1 MKPSRRTFLA
11 VLLAASVV
19 PQTAVSA
26 EATNPVE
33 IVKGIYRRA
42 AAGTGESGGQFLWL
56 KPADRRRAFTASL
69 VDAWAKADK
78 RTPKGDQGPMSFD
91 PVTNSQDP
99 CLKDFRV
106 TEEAAGPANARVVV
120 SMVECGGARPS
131 PADGI
136 VRYLFRRERGQW
148 RIDDIQGAIDGR
160 GWSVREM
167 LARH

>member
-1 MKPSRRTFLA
+1 
-11 VLLAASVV
+11 
-19 PQTAVSA
+19 
-26 EATNPVE
+26 
-33 IVKGIYRRA
+33 
-42 AAGTGESGGQFLWL
+42 
-56 KPADRRRAFTASL
+56 
-69 VDAWAKADK
+69 
-78 RTPKGDQGPMSFD
+78 MSFD

-106 TEEAAGPANARVVV
+106 TREAAGPVNARVAV
-120 SMVECGGARPS
+120 SMVDCGGLRPS
-131 PADGI
+131 PDDRI